1 MNLDDVK
8 AEIRNKNYTMA
19 LQLMERFP
27 ESLRTS
33 EFYLLRGICIQ
44 LPNSTQLGI
53 SDAEY
58 SLRKAVELDTKNK
71 DAKLE
76 LAYFLLNV
84 LHDPSSA
91 KKYFLEVLQV
101 TREEVP
107 AGLSSLM
114 ESSQELREMN
124 SAFTNTL
131 KIQAETFLPKSEKKN

>member
-8 AEIRNKNYTMA
+8 AEIRNKNYTTA

-44 LPNSTQLGI
+44 LPNSTKLGI
-53 SDAEY
+53 SEAES

-71 DAKLE
+71 EAKLE

-91 KKYFLEVLQV
+91 KKYFLEVLQI
-101 TREEVP
+101 TRDEVP

-114 ESSQELREMN
+114 ESSQELREIN
-124 SAFTNTL
+124 STFMNTL
-131 KIQAETFLPKSEKKN
+131 KIQAEIFLSNNERKI